1 MQPETRAYSPA
12 PPDTV
17 MKVCVMGPDAPGP
30 SLEDLRRL
38 FRGHRLSP
46 VRRARLI
53 DCGRVV
59 AHCEGRIV
67 GLAVYQRL
75 EVEVRVYEFGV
86 DEQVPCGVEA
96 VVARLLDA
104 LEVACLAGGCRRL
117 VVVPHGQVED
127 RFFTERGFAA
137 LAHGS
142 ATHLFEKRFQV

>member
-1 MQPETRAYSPA
+1 MQPETRAHPQA
-12 PPDTV
+12 LTDTV
-17 MKVCVMGPDAPGP
+17 MKVCVMGPDVPGP
-30 SLEDLRRL
+30 SHEDLRRL

-46 VRRARLI
+46 VRRARLN

-67 GLAVYQRL
+67 GLAAYERL

-86 DEQVPCGVEA
+86 DEQSPCGVEA
-96 VVARLLDA
+96 VVTGLLDA

-127 RFFTERGFAA
+127 RFFADRGFNAVT
-137 LAHGS
+137 HGS
-142 ATHLFEKRFQV
+142 ASHLFEKRFEV

>member
-1 MQPETRAYSPA
+1 VQPETRAHSSA
-12 PPDTV
+12 LPDTI

-30 SLEDLRRL
+30 SHEDLRRL
-38 FRGHRLSP
+38 FRGRRLST
-46 VRRARLI
+46 VRRARLT

-67 GLAVYQRL
+67 GLAAYQRL

-86 DEQVPCGVEA
+86 DEQAPCGIEA
-96 VVARLLDA
+96 VVAGLLDA

-127 RFFTERGFAA
+127 RFFTDRGFAA
-137 LAHGS
+137 LVHGC
-142 ATHLFEKRFQV
+142 ATHLFEKRFEV